1 MKVSKSLISGKK
13 YQIPSILDDKKNID
27 SFIDQ
32 NNEKPIIVVQG
43 LGFVGAVM
51 SLVCANAINGDY
63 AVIGIDLPTKDSYW
77 KIASIND
84 GIFPVTSSD
93 KKVGHFF
100 DNAKEKNNFIATY
113 DSYAYAKADY
123 IIVDINLDVQKLYRN
138 A

>member
-1 MKVSKSLISGKK
+1 MGSLGYNHVKNLFSYERLVNDIKNYINHYESIQKFNKRKK

-93 KKVGHFF
+93 KKVGHFLIML
-100 DNAKEKNNFIATY
+100 KK
-113 DSYAYAKADY
+113 K
-123 IIVDINLDVQKLYRN
+123 
-138 A
+138 